1 LNSKEAEY
9 RELFLS
15 EALENFESL
24 NNLFINLEK
33 DTKDKRSVAEIFRIT
48 HTLKGNAMGMGFKQI
63 GELAHV
69 IEDIMDAIKS
79 GKIQLNESLFQQMFR
94 ANDKLGELINAI
106 GSDKRVSYIGLKTK
120 LEVLLRTEIEL
131 STPTPVVP
139 IPQKEEAQVAK
150 PKAVEEQFDDA
161 TLADQMGEEVVEAE
175 VVEESSTEITFAE
188 VIQIPVKK
196 MDELMNL
203 VGELL
208 IERDRLIT
216 RHEEHGGSRNEF
228 EGLKRITS
236 NLHYGIMNARMVQV
250 GFLFNKFHRIA
261 RDAAFVEKKEV
272 TLRLEGTEVEIDRNI
287 LKIMSDSLVHLVRN
301 AIGHGIEKPEDR
313 KKANKPTE
321 GIVTLTAQLQKDN
334 VRITIADDGK
344 GVDPAIIKAKII
356 EKGLASKAMADK
368 MPDEQIIEYIFTT
381 GFSSAQSVTGISGRG
396 VGMDVVK
403 KAVESIGGQVMIDTQ
418 LGLGSQIH
426 LTLPSSLAIKSALL
440 FKLDGQEHAVPMS
453 YTESVMN
460 VENSALRKIGRGLM
474 GTFMGKT
481 IPFVFLRDIFS
492 HSWTDLLSD
501 KGALHKT
508 FEEIPKDELLQVI
521 IVSYSGRSVGLIV
534 DQLMQQKEIIE
545 KALPRPIDH
554 HKLISGTTLLGNG
567 RVCPVIDVSA
577 ISELLFRS
585 GIATAANQHENE
597 SNN

>member
-1 LNSKEAEY
+1 MNSKEAEY

-321 GIVTLTAQLQKDN
+321 GIVTLTA
-334 VRITIADDGK
+334 
-344 GVDPAIIKAKII
+344 
-356 EKGLASKAMADK
+356 
-368 MPDEQIIEYIFTT
+368 
-381 GFSSAQSVTGISGRG
+381 
-396 VGMDVVK
+396 
-403 KAVESIGGQVMIDTQ
+403 
-418 LGLGSQIH
+418 
-426 LTLPSSLAIKSALL
+426 
-440 FKLDGQEHAVPMS
+440 
-453 YTESVMN
+453 
-460 VENSALRKIGRGLM
+460 
-474 GTFMGKT
+474 
-481 IPFVFLRDIFS
+481 
-492 HSWTDLLSD
+492 
-501 KGALHKT
+501 
-508 FEEIPKDELLQVI
+508 
-521 IVSYSGRSVGLIV
+521 
-534 DQLMQQKEIIE
+534 
-545 KALPRPIDH
+545 
-554 HKLISGTTLLGNG
+554 
-567 RVCPVIDVSA
+567 
-577 ISELLFRS
+577 
-585 GIATAANQHENE
+585 
-597 SNN
+597 